1 MNIKNGNADSANVPN
16 KQTKHK
22 DAIQEY
28 KFKLPK
34 YKSFVWFQGL
44 LDGKNGSAALNDEQ
58 VVQSGEVQ
66 MYQKRFQRYVGD
78 RIRILDQELHLL
90 SSKAEK
96 LIRELNKIMPEI
108 PESKSAPA
116 GAGAIEQ
123 RAAIRKAVEI
133 GQMKS
138 ERKTN
143 KEAAINLLIDIRTA
157 FSDKEVSCYENLMEM
172 AAATEEI
179 LAVYCKGVLHRQP
192 LLEQNIPVVN
202 IEGSIKQFHDQIE
215 WTHIVLKRI
224 DEEVLKYYENQ

>member
-1 MNIKNGNADSANVPN
+1 MMNINTDLANVPN
-16 KQTKHK
+16 KQMKYREATTV
-22 DAIQEY
+22 Y

-34 YKSFVWFQGL
+34 YKRVVWFQGL

-66 MYQKRFQRYVGD
+66 MYQKRFQTYVAD
-78 RIRILDQELHLL
+78 RIKSLDQELHSL

-108 PESKSAPA
+108 PESKPAPA
-116 GAGAIEQ
+116 GASAIEQ

-133 GQMKS
+133 GQLKS

-157 FSDKEVSCYENLMEM
+157 FSDKEASCYENLMEM
-172 AAATEEI
+172 AAATEEV
-179 LAVYCKGVLHRQP
+179 LAVYCKGVLHRKP

-224 DEEVLKYYENQ
+224 DEEVLKYYEN